1 MPEFLLEYYVARADG
16 AAVARGEARARVA
29 AQELSRGA
37 APVRILHSIFVPEDE
52 TVFYLC
58 EAASVE
64 AIRELATRAELR
76 VERVAEAAPVSMSK
90 PEGGSA

>member
-1 MPEFLLEYYVARADG
+1 MLRPADRVA
-16 AAVARGEARARVA
+16 VERGEERARVA
-29 AQELSRGA
+29 AEELSRDA

-52 TVFYLC
+52 TAFYLC

-64 AIRELATRAELR
+64 AIRELARRAELR
-76 VERVAEAAPVSMSK
+76 VERVAEAAPVSISK